1 MRILILRAL
10 KLGDFLTGMPAYR
23 ALRRAYPDA
32 EIVLAAPRALE
43 PLRELTGGAIDRIA
57 DAHALEPLARELHGA
72 DLGVNLHGSGPQSHR
87 ILLAARRTPLHRVSP
102 RRRPGK
108 RGRRARSTRTSTRS
122 RAGAGC
128 CAHAGIAADPHELDL
143 AVPPVLVPRRI
154 RGATLMHPGAA
165 SEARRW
171 PVERWIEVARA
182 EQRLGRTVIVTG
194 GPDEVERA
202 RTVASAAGVP
212 STHVYAGRTN
222 LRELAA
228 LVAAAG
234 RVVCGDTGVAHLA
247 SAYRTPSVVLFGPI
261 APASWGPP
269 QRPYH
274 RVLWNGTTGDP
285 HANRVDPGL
294 LAIKPGTRDRRTRRT
309 RRVSAL
315 RDFLFDLFF
324 ARPRRARSCRARGR
338 VRGGGGLR
346 PRRPAST
353 SPRSGLRSARRRS
366 SRSGARTSAGSA
378 RRRTRARACRR
389 GTSTPL
395 GCASVPPARSA
406 AV

>member
-10 KLGDFLTGMPAYR
+10 KLGDFLTGVPAYR
-23 ALRRAYPDA
+23 ALRRAHPDA
-32 EIVLAAPRALE
+32 EIVLAAPSALE

-87 ILLAARRTPLHRVSP
+87 ILLAARP
-102 RRRPGK
+102 RRFIAFRHADVPQSADGAAFDANEHEV
-108 RGRRARSTRTSTRS
+108 ARWCRLLT
-122 RAGAGC
+122 
-128 CAHAGIAADPHELDL
+128 HAGIPADPRELDL

-154 RGATLMHPGAA
+154 RGATLVHPGAA

-194 GPDEVERA
+194 GPGEVERA

-247 SAYRTPSVVLFGPI
+247 TAYRTPSVVLFGPI
-261 APASWGPP
+261 APTSWGPP

-285 HANRVDPGL
+285 HANHVDPGL
-294 LAIKPGTRDRRTRRT
+294 LAIRPE
-309 RRVSAL
+309 RVIAAL
-315 RDFLFDLFF
+315 DAL
-324 ARPRRARSCRARGR
+324 
-338 VRGGGGLR
+338 
-346 PRRPAST
+346 
-353 SPRSGLRSARRRS
+353 
-366 SRSGARTSAGSA
+366 GA
-378 RRRTRARACRR
+378 
-389 GTSTPL
+389 
-395 GCASVPPARSA
+395 
-406 AV
+406 